1 MRIRNLYVPKPLPAD
16 SQELKV
22 SYPLY
27 RFAILIKPHTLPSST
42 RRVVF
47 ALPFLSFS
55 ISLSPLPL
63 SLNNFQ
69 EVGSKGK
76 TYYLIN

>member
-1 MRIRNLYVPKPLPAD
+1 MRIRNLYVPEPLPAD

-22 SYPLY
+22 SYPLN

-47 ALPFLSFS
+47 ALPFLSLYISTPPSFS
-55 ISLSPLPL
+55 
-63 SLNNFQ
+63 
-69 EVGSKGK
+69 
-76 TYYLIN
+76 